1 MNNFHQKGISIIEL
15 LVVFA
20 GIILLVLII
29 LPQFSKLREN
39 QVLKTAVNDT
49 LSALNKARG
58 KTLASFNSSSY
69 GVHFQSDKAIIFSG
83 TAFSAPASD
92 NEDINIISPASI
104 TNVTLNSVSGSSGE
118 MYFNRLTGM
127 PSKTGTITI
136 SSPSFSKIIT
146 ISSTGVA
153 SSN

>member
-1 MNNFHQKGISIIEL
+1 MNNFYQKGISIIEL